1 MRKTISKMPKIL
13 VQIDTFI
20 RGKYSE
26 EITIE
31 CINRVKE
38 LGFPILLTSHLDIPE
53 YISSMCDYCEVDLN
67 NPLLE
72 PDGSISFLTFGTNS
86 FSTSI
91 VLNNPDPH
99 APACLT
105 SLINGAKFSYN
116 NGFDFF
122 VRFEYDSVLKKEY
135 IGHLKSIIE
144 TGSICKGMIFSGK
157 NWIDGKIIMCRAEDY
172 LISFDK
178 EINNGDD
185 YIRFVSNEGI
195 PNHDRRHL
203 QCVQYQILKK
213 NQILNYMIQLPKN
226 TSGLFLDS
234 DFTKSRVRDVGIFR
248 PAFIENDSSKFAII
262 CHGWESDIEFEFQI
276 FKNNIPNSFSHY
288 FISNGATYKIFDIIP
303 ETFYKV
309 IYINPITGNTEK
321 WEFSSS
327 DELKNIAKL
336 ELR

>member
-1 MRKTISKMPKIL
+1 MSKIL

-31 CINRVKE
+31 CINRIKE
-38 LGFPILLTSHLDIPE
+38 LGFPILLTSHLEIPDE
-53 YISSMCDYCEVDLN
+53 ISSMCDYCEVDLN

-72 PDGSISFLTFGTNS
+72 PDGSMSFLTFGTNS

-105 SLINGAKFSYN
+105 SLINGARFSHN

-135 IGHLKSIIE
+135 ISHLKTIIE
-144 TGSICKGMIFSGK
+144 TGSMCKGMVFSGK
-157 NWIDGKIIMCRAEDY
+157 NWIDGKIIMCKSNDY
-172 LISFDK
+172 INCFDK
-178 EINNGDD
+178 QINTGDD
-185 YIRFVSNEGI
+185 YMRFVTDEGI
-195 PNHDRRHL
+195 PNHDKRHL
-203 QCVQYQILKK
+203 QCVQYQILEK
-213 NQILNYMIQLPKN
+213 NQILNYMIQLP
-226 TSGLFLDS
+226 THTVGLFLDN
-234 DFTKSRVRDVGIFR
+234 DFTKSRSRNIGIFR

-262 CHGWESDIEFEFQI
+262 CHGWEIDIDIEFQI
-276 FKNNIPNSFSHY
+276 FKNDIPESFSHY
-288 FISNGATYKIFDIIP
+288 FISNGVTYKIFDIIP
-303 ETFYKV
+303 ETLYKL
-309 IYINPITGNTEK
+309 IYINPITGNKEK

-327 DELKNIAKL
+327 SELKNIAKL

>member
-1 MRKTISKMPKIL
+1 MSKIL

-31 CINRVKE
+31 CINRIKE
-38 LGFPILLTSHLDIPE
+38 LGFPILLTSHLEIPDE
-53 YISSMCDYCEVDLN
+53 ISSMCDYCEVDLN

-72 PDGSISFLTFGTNS
+72 PDGSMSFLTFGTNS

-105 SLINGAKFSYN
+105 SLINGARFSHN

-135 IGHLKSIIE
+135 ISHLKTIIE
-144 TGSICKGMIFSGK
+144 TGSMCKGMVFSGG
-157 NWIDGKIIMCRAEDY
+157 NWIDGKIIMCKSNDY
-172 LISFDK
+172 INCFDK
-178 EINNGDD
+178 QINTGDD
-185 YIRFVSNEGI
+185 YMRFVTDEGI
-195 PNHDRRHL
+195 PNHDKRHL
-203 QCVQYQILKK
+203 QCVQYQILEK
-213 NQILNYMIQLPKN
+213 NKILNYMIQLP
-226 TSGLFLDS
+226 THTVGLFLDN
-234 DFTKSRVRDVGIFR
+234 DFTKSRSKEVGIFR

-262 CHGWESDIEFEFQI
+262 CHGWEIDIDIEFQI
-276 FKNNIPNSFSHY
+276 FKNDIPESFSHY
-288 FISNGATYKIFDIIP
+288 FISNGVTYKIFDIIP
-303 ETFYKV
+303 ETLYKL
-309 IYINPITGNTEK
+309 IYINPITGNKEK

-327 DELKNIAKL
+327 SELKNIAKL

>member
-1 MRKTISKMPKIL
+1 MSKIL

-31 CINRVKE
+31 CINRIKE
-38 LGFPILLTSHLDIPE
+38 LGFPILLTSHLEIPYE
-53 YISSMCDYCEVDLN
+53 ISSMCDYCEVDLN

-72 PDGSISFLTFGTNS
+72 PDGSISFLTFVNNS

-105 SLINGAKFSYN
+105 SLINGARFSHN
-116 NGFDFF
+116 NDFDFF

-135 IGHLKSIIE
+135 ISRLKTIIE
-144 TGSICKGMIFSGK
+144 SGSMCKGMVFSGK
-157 NWIDGKIIMCRAEDY
+157 NWIDGKIIMCSVKDY
-172 LISFDK
+172 LTSFDK
-178 EINNGDD
+178 EINNCDD
-185 YIRFVSNEGI
+185 YMRFVSDEGI

-203 QCVQYQILKK
+203 QSVQYQILEK
-213 NQILNYMIQLPKN
+213 NQILNHMIQIP
-226 TSGLFLDS
+226 TQAADSFLDT
-234 DFTKSRVRDVGIFR
+234 DFTKSRLKEVGIFR
-248 PAFIENDSSKFAII
+248 PSFIENDSSKFAII

-276 FKNNIPNSFSHY
+276 FKNYIPESFSHY
-288 FISNGATYKIFDIIP
+288 FISNGVTYKVFDIIP
-303 ETFYKV
+303 ETLYKIV
-309 IYINPITGNTEK
+309 YINPITGNTEK